1 MASEQTRTMLEQGK
15 FPTVGQV
22 MRGGGPPMNAK
33 KARNQ
38 MERAAVTW
46 SKRFAEDPTLIE
58 AFRRDYGC
66 GPSTGD

>member
-1 MASEQTRTMLEQGK
+1 
-15 FPTVGQV
+15 

-33 KARNQ
+33 RARNQ
-38 MERAAVTW
+38 MKRAAAAW
-46 SKRFAEDPTLIE
+46 AKRFAEDPALIE